1 MPEVLDPPAPA
12 IAPLKLPSVPSA
24 PKTPPAPQN
33 APKALETPP
42 AAPEQ
47 KTVPANL
54 LADAPPGEQKSAAS
68 IPTDIHDGTTPA
80 KKTDAQFAE
89 ERRKAKEEEQR
100 KKFGV
105 DDIQKQRDEALQQQ
119 ASATLELENL
129 RREREELVRQVE
141 EFKGIAETR
150 KTEVE
155 QVTGKYFDAFKAEAP
170 PQEDEAYMQS
180 YSAFH
185 STMVQNMPDVIPVQ
199 NGATKMFSAE
209 AFLNNPDTAMKAAN
223 VMRHYIAAR
232 AQGDTALMAEAVN
245 SMAHVMGADVVFSND
260 PDQAQM
266 LDQGSDAFQRINN
279 AMKLGIEPFKRMND
293 RSQILREEAPK
304 IVAEK
309 LHNRELTIR
318 GSLEKGIYMPI
329 EQASERLAQ
338 NPSDSAA
345 LISALIN
352 ENEPLKQLADQAIAG
367 MAPAFARMGQLQ
379 MPTLASNRPE
389 DIQAHQRDVQRFQG
403 ILGGAMKDAVLGRV
417 SGPIIADLYS
427 KLQAAEARANAAS
440 NNTNPGRGT
449 DMSPGGAPTSTKGPS
464 TEI

>member
-12 IAPLKLPSVPSA
+12 IAPLKLPDIPSA

-33 APKALETPP
+33 APKAPETPP
-42 AAPEQ
+42 AGTEPKAP
-47 KTVPANL
+47 PANL
-54 LADAPPGEQKSAAS
+54 LADAPPGEQKSAAG

-119 ASATLELENL
+119 ANATLELENL
-129 RREREELVRQVE
+129 RREREELVRQNE
-141 EFKGIAETR
+141 EYKGIAETR

-155 QVTGKYFDAFKAEAP
+155 QVTGKYFDQFKAEVNPA
-170 PQEDEAYMQS
+170 EDPEFAGAYNQ
-180 YSAFH
+180 FH
-185 STMVQNMPDVIPVQ
+185 TAMVATLPETLPTAAGEKPFIP
-199 NGATKMFSAE
+199 E
-209 AFLNNPDTAMKAAN
+209 AFLANPQNSAQVGNIMAHYAAARNTGNTANMQMAVTAMAQLMGANFIASTDPEVAQLVEPSSELYRQISTAMKTGLP
-223 VMRHYIAAR
+223 HF
-232 AQGDTALMAEAVN
+232 Q
-245 SMAHVMGADVVFSND
+245 
-260 PDQAQM
+260 QM
-266 LDQGSDAFQRINN
+266 DSRGRL
-279 AMKLGIEPFKRMND
+279 
-293 RSQILREEAPK
+293 LREEAPRL
-304 IVAEK
+304 VQEK
-309 LHNRELTIR
+309 LVGREQNIR
-318 GSLEKGIYMPI
+318 ASLEKGIYMPI

-427 KLQAAEARANAAS
+427 KLQAAEARANAAA
-440 NNTNPGRGT
+440 NNTNPGRMA
-449 DMSPGGAPTSTKGPS
+449 DLSNGAPQNTKGPS